1 MKLLFTYLKQYKALV
16 FLALLLAAINQ
27 VFSLLD
33 PSIIQR
39 IIDNY
44 VVPKDRPL
52 SSITAR
58 RLRMLL
64 ERLAK
69 SVTTAAIMSSA
80 NDNGRVKNVVGSPR
94 DNSIARRR
102 FSSIIG
108 PRMKPR
114 ISGAASQCRF

>member
-52 SSITAR
+52 SSITKEEFFRGAGGLILLAVGVAMISR
-58 RLRMLL
+58 IAKAFQDYYVNVITQRLG
-64 ERLAK
+64 AK
-69 SVTTAAIMSSA
+69 
-80 NDNGRVKNVVGSPR
+80 
-94 DNSIARRR
+94 
-102 FSSIIG
+102 
-108 PRMKPR
+108 
-114 ISGAASQCRF
+114 